1 MGNGIFKCSDFDSDS
16 ITKLEQYA
24 NGLILVLEDII
35 ELISSSSDID
45 SCNIKL
51 MKEKYELS
59 SKYLLELKNTLDK
72 CCNEYK
78 DEYYNHYRKKLE
90 EYDHKYINDSITG
103 WILNEPKDQ
112 LVDNLFIICYKVR
125 ELLRKTNNKQ

>member
-51 MKEKYELS
+51 WITF
-59 SKYLLELKNTLDK
+59 LLFVIK
-72 CCNEYK
+72 
-78 DEYYNHYRKKLE
+78 
-90 EYDHKYINDSITG
+90 
-103 WILNEPKDQ
+103 
-112 LVDNLFIICYKVR
+112 
-125 ELLRKTNNKQ
+125 